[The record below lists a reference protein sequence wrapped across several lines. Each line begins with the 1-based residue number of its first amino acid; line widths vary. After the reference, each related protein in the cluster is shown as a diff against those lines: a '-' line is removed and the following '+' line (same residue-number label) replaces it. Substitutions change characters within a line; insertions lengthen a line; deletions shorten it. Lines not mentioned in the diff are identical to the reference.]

1 MRFTSYAAASALAA
15 LASAQTFTDCNPMEK
30 ECPNDPA
37 MPQTFETDFTAGKD
51 AIKGWKQTA
60 GSLAYN
66 DEGAVFTVGKK
77 GDAPTIG
84 SETYLHFGYVEV
96 KMKAAP
102 GQGIISSI
110 VLQSDNLDEVD
121 WEWIGGVDAK
131 VQMNYFG
138 KGNTTTFDR
147 MIEADVASTQNE
159 FHTYALNWTSESLTW
174 LVDDKPMRTLNY
186 ADANGGKNFPQT
198 PCNVRLGNWP
208 GGDSENEGTVQ
219 WAGGKVDYTKGPFNM
234 TVASIKVTNYSPGT
248 EYHWKDKTGSFESIE
263 VVGAG
268 NKDGAPQNTA
278 VLESSASATGSGAPL
293 ESGFAAPTATGGV
306 SNGTSSTCTEEQ
318 QGATPAPSSPS
329 KTTAIAASG
338 GQSDFNYPVP
348 TGGVSTPAGSAT
360 TSVASPTGGSS
371 SDDGSDGSSDDTPC
385 ECGTATVTVT
395 GTSPSGDAPPAT
407 EAPSAPASSPV
418 LGGVGSTPAAS
429 QPPATLTSV
438 VSPPPYPTTGL
449 SIETAPAPSV
459 PVPSAPTGVL
469 PPSPPSGGNA
479 TTPITSAP
487 AQFTGAASANKASA
501 MMAGAIAGVW
511 LFAF

>member
-1 MRFTSYAAASALAA
+1 
-15 LASAQTFTDCNPMEK
+15 
-30 ECPNDPA
+30 
-37 MPQTFETDFTAGKD
+37 
-51 AIKGWKQTA
+51 
-60 GSLAYN
+60 
-66 DEGAVFTVGKK
+66 
-77 GDAPTIG
+77 
-84 SETYLHFGYVEV
+84 
-96 KMKAAP
+96 
-102 GQGIISSI
+102 
-110 VLQSDNLDEVD
+110 
-121 WEWIGGVDAK
+121 
-131 VQMNYFG
+131 
-138 KGNTTTFDR
+138 

-174 LVDDKPMRTLNY
+174 LIDNKPMRTLNY

-234 TVASIKVTNYSPGT
+234 TVASIKVINYSPGT

-306 SNGTSSTCTEEQ
+306 SNGTSTTCTEEQ
-318 QGATPAPSSPS
+318 QGATPAPSNLS
-329 KTTAIAASG
+329 KTTATAASG
-338 GQSDFNYPVP
+338 GNSDFNYPVP
-348 TGGVSTPAGSAT
+348 TGGVSTPAGSAST
-360 TSVASPTGGSS
+360 PVSSPSGGSS
-371 SDDGSDGSSDDTPC
+371 DSGTDGSSDDTPC

-395 GTSPSGDAPPAT
+395 GIPPSGDAPPAT
-407 EAPSAPASSPV
+407 EVPSAPASSPV
-418 LGGVGSTPAAS
+418 LGGVGSTRVAS
-429 QPPATLTSV
+429 QLPATLTSV
-438 VSPPPYPTTGL
+438 VSSAPYPTTGL

-459 PVPSAPTGVL
+459 PVPFAPTGVL

-479 TTPITSAP
+479 TTPTTSAL
-487 AQFTGAASANKASA
+487 AQFTGAASANKASTL
-501 MMAGAIAGVW
+501 MAGAAVGIW